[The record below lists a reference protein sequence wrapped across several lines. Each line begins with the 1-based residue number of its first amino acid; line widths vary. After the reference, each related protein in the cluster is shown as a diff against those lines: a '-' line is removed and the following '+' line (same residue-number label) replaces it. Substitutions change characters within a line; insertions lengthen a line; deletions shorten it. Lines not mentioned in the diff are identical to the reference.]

1 MSNTL
6 LELKQRIFADGYIDQ
21 TEVDL
26 LRQHCSLMDRE
37 KADFLFQIK
46 DVLQPDRTDPSF
58 YELFIEKITAS
69 LLEDDLSPG
78 EINETEA
85 KWLRAKITRKG
96 YTDKID
102 KRLLDNLKRK
112 SITYPSILS
121 LKSQTSRYFETLLF
135 AQRFVSFL
143 AVIGSML
150 ASVVLFIAS
159 SVKIVEGIH
168 YALVTLGDEAFS
180 TSKQVVFFVEAIDGY
195 LFATVLIIFSM
206 GTYELFINKIDPV
219 SLKSDS
225 RPSWLRIATIDDLK
239 NYLAKVILMILI
251 VSFFER
257 SIEMTFSSV
266 QDLLFLAVGTLLLAG
281 ALFLTHRGTSHA

>member
-1 MSNTL
+1 MPDIL
-6 LELKQRIFADGYIDQ
+6 LELKQKIFADGYVDQ
-21 TEVDL
+21 AEVSL
-26 LRQHCSLMDRE
+26 LREHCLQMDRE
-37 KADFLFQIK
+37 KADFLFHLK
-46 DVLQPDRTDPSF
+46 DILRPDRVEQSF
-58 YELFIEKITAS
+58 YELFIEKISAF
-69 LLEDDLSPG
+69 LLEDDVSPG
-78 EINETEA
+78 EIDESEA

-102 KRLLDNLKRK
+102 KQLLDNLKRK

-150 ASVVLFIAS
+150 ASIVLFLTS
-159 SVKIVEGIH
+159 SIKIVEGIH
-168 YALVTLGDEAFS
+168 YALGVFGDEGFS

-195 LFATVLIIFSM
+195 LFATVLIIFSI
-206 GTYELFINKIDPV
+206 GIYELFINKIDPV
-219 SLKSDS
+219 SLKTDN

-281 ALFLTHRGTSHA
+281 ALYLTHRGTAHA